1 MVAVAWYN
9 LLQLQPSTT
18 SPEVVISLPHCHA
31 KKLPIQVSFGVVNPS
46 TWPFLHKNHMVL
58 VVSYSDSFLPWFQT
72 LVPLD
77 CLIPQGLETS
87 TPSMVVDGAWRFK
100 GQHIR
105 PFQHLFSG
113 DGRTQSPQHGLLGKS
128 ERQKAEF
135 AEFSE
140 LWSSTDKNQ
149 GQQRPSTCCHSVE
162 VHNHQHL
169 WRVDGSRLHQAYVY
183 QLAIPWGDLQLL
195 CWAYGCGVGE
205 CGWEQQKGAY
215 MFKVCICVFFRFLSA
230 CSWSVLEEFAQSF
243 WRAQGWNKE
252 MPYHWLR
259 WSMNEVATRG
269 TSVVAMPSIEKH
281 LNCLA
286 YDLVQ

>member
-18 SPEVVISLPHCHA
+18 SPEVVSSLPHCHA
-31 KKLPIQVSFGVVNPS
+31 KKLPIQVSFGVVNPN

-58 VVSYSDSFLPWFQT
+58 VVSYSDSFLPWFPT

-77 CLIPQGLETS
+77 CLIPEGLETS

-105 PFQHLFSG
+105 PFQHLFFG

-128 ERQKAEF
+128 ERQEAEF

-149 GQQRPSTCCHSVE
+149 GQQRPSTCCPSVE
-162 VHNHQHL
+162 VHNADVLMDPAFTRPMCTNLLFHEGISNSSAEL
-169 WRVDGSRLHQAYVY
+169 MGAELGNVGGSSR
-183 QLAIPWGDLQLL
+183 
-195 CWAYGCGVGE
+195 GV
-205 CGWEQQKGAY
+205 CRFLKCVS
-215 MFKVCICVFFRFLSA
+215 VCVLSFRFSA
-230 CSWSVLEEFAQSF
+230 FLKCVGRVCTVFL
-243 WRAQGWNKE
+243 K
-252 MPYHWLR
+252 
-259 WSMNEVATRG
+259 G
-269 TSVVAMPSIEKH
+269 TGVK
-281 LNCLA
+281 
-286 YDLVQ
+286 